1 VATVRQH
8 LQKAH
13 ASLALFH
20 KGMASHH
27 EKLAKCFGS
36 MGKASDGDDGKTFDA
51 ISDTHDKIAEAH
63 TTQSEFHSQCA
74 AECMKAEEDR
84 LGKTLVPDGVSSI
97 APSDTAASFGI
108 RAVPR
113 PGAPMPNAGLD
124 KATIDRI
131 PAQFKHLLSLGD
143 EA

>member
-20 KGMASHH
+20 KRMARHH

-36 MGKASDGDDGKTFDA
+36 MGKASDGDDGFDA
-51 ISDTHDKIAEAH
+51 IGDTHDKIAEAH
-63 TTQSEFHSQCA
+63 KTQSEFHSQCA
-74 AECMKAEEDR
+74 DECMKAEEDR

-113 PGAPMPNAGLD
+113 PGAPMPNEGIT
-124 KATIDRI
+124 KAQLDRI
-131 PAQFKHLLSLGD
+131 DPRFKHLLGLQD